1 MVYLSK
7 LTIKNFK
14 SFAGVHEIPID
25 NNFTL
30 FVGPNG
36 SGKSNIIDALCFVLG
51 RSSAKSMRAD
61 QLDKLIN
68 QNPAIKDAS
77 VSIDLDNSDLLLP
90 FDEKTIVIKRT
101 INRNKESK
109 YFLNG
114 KKEQRQKILEILN
127 IANIDPDGHN
137 IVLQN
142 DLLRII
148 LLSDLEKRKII
159 EDLCGIATF
168 DGKIEISRKKLD
180 CVEQNLREVNII
192 LRERQKIVENYEKER
207 AKFEKHQKLM
217 SELKKIDLTLAK
229 IELIDIKKEQ
239 ITKKKEIEERQ
250 KNLEKIDLTLKEKDI
265 EADKIRQKIDNLNI
279 QIKKK
284 FSGKE
289 TSGNKAIEFKYKLE
303 NNEKEIQRK
312 KERIDELKDIQA
324 TQTIQQVL
332 PESSISKELKKIV
345 EGYYGTVGELL
356 RFDSQYTLPL
366 KMVIGR
372 QINNIVVE
380 RDLDAKKV
388 IEWLKQNRMRA
399 TILPM
404 SLIKPQPHHPNEK
417 NLSMQAIG
425 LCRDFVNC
433 DPYFGK
439 LVDFLYGSTLIV
451 TDFDGGC
458 KIGIGKIRMAALD
471 GTLFSTSGA
480 ISGGFAETSKKA
492 QNQPKQVNYD
502 EEIKKLESNIISLE
516 KENSQIFK
524 QIETLQKTNQTQ
536 TKEDQQLFDQQAQLQ
551 FERDE
556 ILKQKDS
563 TFSKKMEFHREI
575 NEKKFRVEEIENQI
589 KHLLIDVNK
598 DVKDVADVNKDVKD
612 VADVNK
618 DVKDVADV
626 NKDNNL
632 KEEDTSNIDI
642 NSLKLQRLQ
651 LNIELSQLGSIN
663 SVASQECEVYV
674 AKYQEIIENK
684 KQIEEEKKEVLNI
697 ISDISLR
704 KKNIFMQAFNK
715 VSKLFTKILNEISFF
730 EGEIQLKNEQ
740 DPFLDGLSFVIS
752 KKGNIFGINA
762 FSGGEKSL
770 VAIALIFALQGYK
783 PSPFYIFDE
792 IDAALDM
799 KVSDKLG
806 EYLTKKANTKFDETN
821 QEIEDIHHP
830 QIIQISHNRNLVEYA
845 SKIYGVTMI
854 NKVSQIYELPNGK

>member
-51 RSSAKSMRAD
+51 KSSAKSMRAD

-598 DVKDVADVNKDVKD
+598 DVKDVADI
-612 VADVNK
+612 
-618 DVKDVADV
+618 

-845 SKIYGVTMI
+845 SKVYGVTMI

>member
-7 LTIKNFK
+7 LTMKNFK

-25 NNFTL
+25 KNFTM

-68 QNPAIKDAS
+68 QNSAVKDAS
-77 VSIDLDNSDLLLP
+77 VSIELDNSDLLLP
-90 FDEKTIVIKRT
+90 FDEKTITIKRT

-114 KKEQRQKILEILN
+114 KGESRQKILEILN
-127 IANIDPDGHN
+127 IANIDPNGYN

-142 DLLRII
+142 DILRII

-168 DGKIEISRKKLD
+168 DSKIEISKKKLEG
-180 CVEQNLREVNII
+180 VEQNLREVSII

-207 AKFEKHQKLM
+207 EKFEKHQKLTN
-217 SELKKIDLTLAK
+217 ELKKIDLTLAK
-229 IELIDIKKEQ
+229 IDLIDIKNEQ
-239 ITKKKEIEERQ
+239 KTKVVEIEERQ
-250 KNLEKIDLTLKEKDI
+250 KNLEKIDIILKEKDI
-265 EADKIRQKIDNLNI
+265 EASKIRQKIDDLNT

-289 TSGNKAIEFKYKLE
+289 TSGNEAIELKYKLE

-312 KERIDELKDIQA
+312 KERIEELKDIQTNQT
-324 TQTIQQVL
+324 TQQMQL

-345 EGYYGTVGELL
+345 EGYYGTVKELL
-356 RFDSQYTLPL
+356 QFDSQYELPL
-366 KMVIGR
+366 KMAIGG

-380 RDLDAKKV
+380 RDIDAKKV

-404 SLIKPQPHHPNEK
+404 SIIKPQSHHPNEK
-417 NLSMQAIG
+417 ELSKQAIG

-439 LVDFLYGSTLIV
+439 LVDFLYGSTLV
-451 TDFDGGC
+451 VANFDSAR
-458 KIGIGKIRMAALD
+458 KISIGKIRMAALD

-480 ISGGFAETSKKA
+480 ISGGFSETARKT
-492 QNQPKQVNYD
+492 QNQVKQVNYD
-502 EEIKKLESNIISLE
+502 EEIKKLESIILSLE
-516 KENSQIFK
+516 KENSQIIK
-524 QIETLQKTNQTQ
+524 QIETLQKTNQTR

-551 FERDE
+551 SERDE

-563 TFSKKMEFHREI
+563 AFSKKMELHREI
-575 NEKKFRVEEIENQI
+575 NEKKFRLEEIESKI
-589 KHLLIDVNK
+589 KHLLVDVNEESK
-598 DVKDVADVNKDVKD
+598 LEDDE
-612 VADVNK
+612 
-618 DVKDVADV
+618 
-626 NKDNNL
+626 L
-632 KEEDTSNIDI
+632 KNIDI
-642 NSLKLQRLQ
+642 NSLKRQRLQ
-651 LNIELSQLGSIN
+651 INIDLSQLGPVN
-663 SVASQECEVYV
+663 SVASQEYDAYMV
-674 AKYQEIIENK
+674 KYQEIIENK
-684 KQIEEEKKEVLNI
+684 KRIDSEKNEVLNI

-704 KKNIFMQAFNK
+704 KKDIFMQAFNK
-715 VSKLFTKILNEISFF
+715 VAASFYRILKDISPF
-730 EGEIQLKNEQ
+730 EGKIQLKNEH
-740 DPFLDGLSFVIS
+740 DPFSDGLSFVIS
-752 KKGNIFGINA
+752 KKGAVFGINA

-770 VAIALIFALQGYK
+770 IALALIFALQEYR

-806 EYLTKKANTKFDETN
+806 EYLTKKANNEMDEIK
-821 QEIEDIHHP
+821 QEIENISNP
-830 QIIQISHNRNLVEYA
+830 QIIQISHNRNLIKYA
-845 SKIYGVTMI
+845 NIVYGITMV
-854 NKVSQIYELPNGK
+854 NKVSQIYKLPNGK

>member
-51 RSSAKSMRAD
+51 KSSAKSMRAD

-598 DVKDVADVNKDVKD
+598 DVKDVADVNKD
-612 VADVNK
+612 
-618 DVKDVADV
+618 
-626 NKDNNL
+626 NNL

-845 SKIYGVTMI
+845 SKVYGVTMI